1 MESEAAA
8 YGIPYL
14 GDRLFR
20 LMTLRAVRPDIC
32 KAWNDHDVRPE
43 VLRLRSW
50 SRVVSRKWA
59 KTVEKSVFVP
69 PQDLILGPVIIFA
82 GASR

>member
-8 YGIPYL
+8 YGAPYL
-14 GDRLFR
+14 GEFRLFT

-43 VLRLRSW
+43 VLRHGNIALGVRHKIHS
-50 SRVVSRKWA
+50 SLGSG
-59 KTVEKSVFVP
+59 
-69 PQDLILGPVIIFA
+69 ILT
-82 GASR
+82 ASA